1 MSKKYYEK
9 GRLKYF
15 SRNQLIVF
23 DSPTIIAV
31 SISIAFFLFGSLIV
45 FSLKQWT
52 DLLNS
57 KPAVTNINK
66 KKDTE
71 ITLNLIDEPAEIIE
85 QLKKLEIP
93 PLTEKIAD
101 NKNEPTEEKV
111 AKAEHNPIP
120 QPNPEFKPLPTPKVE
135 PVVKKVEPV
144 VSSEKKPPEPKAVTG
159 STGSTTMAPDKNSPL
174 ALNTATEQAETE
186 EHIFYRKIL
195 ESMIQEKL
203 TTYKSSF
210 EDKWKTIAGSYIV
223 DIDLSD
229 KGKLEIKVVTTS
241 ANFYFNQI
249 SDHIIRTIK
258 YPPLKSYN
266 LKSYHQTFIFT
277 YRPYGNQ

>member
-15 SRNQLIVF
+15 SRNQLIIF

-31 SISIAFFLFGSLIV
+31 SISIAIFLFGSLIV

-52 DLLNS
+52 DLLNR

-93 PLTEKIAD
+93 PLPEKITE
-101 NKNEPTEEKV
+101 NKNEPSEDKLAKV
-111 AKAEHNPIP
+111 EPKPI
-120 QPNPEFKPLPTPKVE
+120 PEFKPLLISKAE
-135 PVVKKVEPV
+135 PVVKKVE
-144 VSSEKKPPEPKAVTG
+144 SIANAEKKTPAPKAAIG
-159 STGSTTMAPDKNSPL
+159 STGSTTMVPDSQSPL
-174 ALNTATEQAETE
+174 AVNTATEQAETE

-203 TTYKSSF
+203 TAYKSSF
-210 EDKWKTIAGSYIV
+210 EDKWKTVAGSYIV
-223 DIDLSD
+223 DINLSE
-229 KGKLEIKVVTTS
+229 KGILEIKVVTTS
-241 ANFYFNQI
+241 PNFYFNQI
-249 SDHIIRTIK
+249 SDRIIRTIK